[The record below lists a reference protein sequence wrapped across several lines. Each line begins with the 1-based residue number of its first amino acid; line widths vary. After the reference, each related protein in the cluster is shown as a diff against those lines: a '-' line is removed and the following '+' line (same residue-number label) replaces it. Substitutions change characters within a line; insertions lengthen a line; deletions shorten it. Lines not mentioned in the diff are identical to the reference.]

1 MRTLPRGTANVKAF
15 YAHLYDQSGVLG
27 KVGGTIYFF
36 GDDGSITLY
45 EAALAPYLCVLGDC
59 QTADTQQILDRL
71 HGGPAAIC
79 THRTMGRQ

>member
-1 MRTLPRGTANVKAF
+1 MATIAQPTIRAK
-15 YAHLYDQSGVLG
+15 YALVYDEAATIAKVNDVL
-27 KVGGTIYFF
+27 YFF